1 MDNCPALARAIASCS
16 TVREVSEAMKRHAE
30 ACLLCAIKQLEEAFA
45 ELANAIHQSNTLLD
59 WQEPRTSLELLG
71 KKKAA

>member
-16 TVREVSEAMKRHAE
+16 TVREVSATMARHAK
-30 ACLLCAIKQLEEAFA
+30 ACPLCAIEQLEEAFA

-59 WQEPRTSLELLG
+59 WQERRTSLELLR
-71 KKKAA
+71 KKAA